1 MLSPFTGKI
10 DNNVIDLIPDVA
22 SDLDCR
28 TSCLG
33 HQGCNF
39 FTFFTD
45 RGQCFLLSE
54 LLEPIVPCENCVTG
68 PDSCKDED
76 RCLILYNG
84 SLTQNLMITE
94 TTTTISAT
102 LLADDHC
109 AARFFLVGGG
119 GSGSYGGAGS
129 GYLTYSV
136 IPLTETTTVQINV
149 GDQGAASTVSING
162 VNLEAAA
169 GESDTYDG
177 TINHGGDGFSGGGG
191 WGSYNGG
198 SDGGDGAGDGDTH
211 LGGQGTGEKLSS
223 FAMDSFLLTPGVG
236 GRYYTGIY
244 MAGGGGG
251 GVLVNGAGPA
261 EWDNTQG
268 QGYGGG
274 GCAFDSQGNTVY
286 IGLRG
291 VILLEMVP

>member
-1 MLSPFTGKI
+1 
-10 DNNVIDLIPDVA
+10 
-22 SDLDCR
+22 
-28 TSCLG
+28 
-33 HQGCNF
+33 
-39 FTFFTD
+39 
-45 RGQCFLLSE
+45 
-54 LLEPIVPCENCVTG
+54 
-68 PDSCKDED
+68 
-76 RCLILYNG
+76 
-84 SLTQNLMITE
+84 MITE

-119 GSGSYGGAGS
+119 GEYNGHGGGTGS
-129 GYLTYSV
+129 GYLKYSV
-136 IPLTETTTVQINV
+136 IPLTEATTAKIKV
-149 GDQGAASTVSING
+149 GDQGAASTVTING
-162 VNLEAAA
+162 VNLEAAP
-169 GESDTYDG
+169 GESGTYDG
-177 TINHGGDGFSGGGG
+177 SIFRGGDGFSGGGG
-191 WGSYNGG
+191 NGAYNGG
-198 SDGGDGAGDGDTH
+198 SDGGDGAGDGDKY

-236 GRYYTGIY
+236 GQYHSAGF
-244 MAGGGGG
+244 GGGGG

-274 GCAFDSQGNTVY
+274 GCAYDSQGNLVF